1 MLLKRITN
9 IALAATSAALVYIFF
24 FAHSSGTDVD
34 PLVRVRNSLGFLL
47 PFGLAGFVVH
57 HTRYLAPIVISW
69 CVVFVNIYIAS
80 QAWICGECEGFVYLI
95 MICFFLAWLGAI
107 VAALLTSRKRL

>member
-9 IALAATSAALVYIFF
+9 IALATTSAALVYLFF
-24 FAHSSGTDVD
+24 FTHPSWPDVD
-34 PLVRVRNSLGFLL
+34 PLVRVRYALGFLL
-47 PFGLAGFVVH
+47 PFGLVGFVIH

-80 QAWICGECEGFVYLI
+80 QAWICGKCEGFMYLI
-95 MICFFLAWLGAI
+95 MICFFLTWLGAI
-107 VAALLTSRKRL
+107 VAALFTSRKRL